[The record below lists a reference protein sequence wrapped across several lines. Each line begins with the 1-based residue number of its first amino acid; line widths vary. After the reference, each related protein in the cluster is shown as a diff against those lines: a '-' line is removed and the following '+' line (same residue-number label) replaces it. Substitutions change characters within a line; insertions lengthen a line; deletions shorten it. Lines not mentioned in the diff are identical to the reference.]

1 MTKQYRW
8 PCTPV
13 GDPQRAFV
21 SCPGHIR
28 GLTATPPRGKDAA
41 IQAAAPGSASPWDY
55 GSSGLCSGN
64 GDKVQEAP
72 EEGNRLCTLEHDKE
86 ERNWVV
92 QRPRRGHIPILW
104 SREGGTAGDHPKA
117 ALSGE
122 SCLGGGWGLVGLEE
136 GSF

>member
-1 MTKQYRW
+1 MILSVALSAVLGTSEVSLQHPPGGRML
-8 PCTPV
+8 PFRPQLQGVPLPGTMGPV
-13 GDPQRAFV
+13 A
-21 SCPGHIR
+21 
-28 GLTATPPRGKDAA
+28 
-41 IQAAAPGSASPWDY
+41 SAL
-55 GSSGLCSGN
+55 GTE
-64 GDKVQEAP
+64 DKVQEAP

-122 SCLGGGWGLVGLEE
+122 SCPGGGWGLVGLEE